1 MLLELITREYTER
14 TECNQLG
21 GIRKGRSMFAT
32 NAYDV
37 RCKKHIV
44 NSYVNEIK
52 TLLLIKLK
60 YFL

>member
-37 RCKKHIV
+37 KKHIV